1 MRTHS
6 RMQRGD
12 AMRARI
18 VVRVF
23 FSLFFQPDIYIVSR
37 NVKHFTN
44 LEEFLLNHLMFF
56 PYTELSL
63 NCKNLKNA
71 HQF

>member
-44 LEEFLLNHLMFF
+44 LEEF
-56 PYTELSL
+56 Y
-63 NCKNLKNA
+63 
-71 HQF
+71 

>member
-12 AMRARI
+12 AMRARR

-23 FSLFFQPDIYIVSR
+23 SHYFFQHDIYIVSR

-44 LEEFLLNHLMFF
+44 LEEF
-56 PYTELSL
+56 Y
-63 NCKNLKNA
+63 
-71 HQF
+71 